1 MLAALN
7 VYSSEGIAYGYFH
20 TTVLHKFLIYHL
32 ELDGSL
38 GYIFNNQQFNTTP
51 GHLAPILGSKL
62 HSRLVGSKLAYFKQ
76 QEVTRVN
83 LEGGSSV
90 PVVQI

>member
-20 TTVLHKFLIYHL
+20 TTVLHKFFIYHL

-38 GYIFNNQQFNTTP
+38 GYIFNNQHPIP

-62 HSRLVGSKLAYFKQ
+62 HSRLVGSKLYPLVLVA
-76 QEVTRVN
+76 R
-83 LEGGSSV
+83 GGMSIEYLAPS
-90 PVVQI
+90 